1 MTLDQEILSALVV
14 VLTLNTIISR
24 IEYYLHEEKIE
35 ELQKQV
41 KELKEYL
48 KT

>member
-1 MTLDQEILSALVV
+1 MTLNQDILNALVV
-14 VLTLNTIISR
+14 VLVLNTIISR
-24 IEYYLHEEKIE
+24 IEYCLHEEKIE

-48 KT
+48 KI